1 MCQNFFCSAEDLN
14 KDEHSNFHSAEH
26 KSKPEC
32 HKKPSYRGA
41 FMFFLLVFLSLHPSS
56 SLSSPCLLS
65 SIFLCSLSLPSLL
78 HTHSLTF
85 LLSFLCLMQTPFFL
99 TPFFHTLPFHVFSEM
114 ANMHTHW
121 PNAKITDM
129 YAGMRVNTDNTHTHT
144 RTQRGVR

>member
-78 HTHSLTF
+78 HTHSLTHIF
-85 LLSFLCLMQTPFFL
+85 TLFSLSHANTFFFNSFFSHSALSCLFRNGKYA
-99 TPFFHTLPFHVFSEM
+99 HTLTQRKNNRYVCRH
-114 ANMHTHW
+114 ACKH
-121 PNAKITDM
+121 
-129 YAGMRVNTDNTHTHT
+129 RQHTHT
-144 RTQRGVR
+144 RTQCGVR